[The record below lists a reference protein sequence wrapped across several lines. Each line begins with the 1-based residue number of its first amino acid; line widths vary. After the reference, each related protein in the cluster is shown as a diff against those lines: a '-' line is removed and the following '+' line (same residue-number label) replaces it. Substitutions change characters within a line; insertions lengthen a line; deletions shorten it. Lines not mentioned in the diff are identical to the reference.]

1 VINRDGMDRFRSLFC
16 MCVLLSQHGC
26 VRQPHVGAFKCAG
39 VVLRSPQHRFK
50 TSKVRATAKGDG
62 PLQRLERIV
71 ANRGVGTRTEVQKL
85 FKAGRVSVGG
95 KVVRSGADK
104 YPVTVAV
111 QIDGVDVTGV
121 PLLAVYFKPL
131 GVHSTMRDNWN
142 RQSLEEL
149 ALEYPFLKT
158 MHPVGRL
165 DADTTGLLLFSSD
178 GQLTQTLLHPSTGVE
193 REYEAVVVGRVDAD
207 ALGKQLAAGVKTT
220 EGTFAANLLESAWL
234 DDMVRVAPTAAG
246 DDGQEGDDH
255 DDDEEEE
262 DDEAWDVNQRR
273 VVRADGEDA
282 DAEGVLM
289 PTSKV
294 RLAVTE
300 GKYRMVRRILH
311 NAGNSVL
318 ELHRVRYG
326 SVLLQ
331 DLEEGEVRP
340 CSEAEKDWA
349 LQLLNST
356 GKPKSSNS
364 TSNNARQ

>member
-1 VINRDGMDRFRSLFC
+1 MFC
-16 MCVLLSQHGC
+16 VCVLLSQTC
-26 VRQPHVGAFKCAG
+26 VRQNQQRLAVGAFKCG
-39 VVLRSPQHRFK
+39 GMWRQQRSK
-50 TSKVRATAKGDG
+50 ASKVRAAAAAKGGDG

-85 FKAGRVSVGG
+85 FKAGRVSVDG
-95 KVVRSGADK
+95 KVIRSGAEK
-104 YPVTVAV
+104 FNVNVAV

-193 REYEAVVVGRVDAD
+193 REYQAVVVGKVDAD
-207 ALGKQLAAGVKTT
+207 ALGRQLAAGVKTT

-234 DDMVRVAPTAAG
+234 EDMVRVVTTVG
-246 DDGQEGDDH
+246 DDSVD
-255 DDDEEEE
+255 DDDEY
-262 DDEAWDVNQRR
+262 DDDAESDNSRGSQSVGQRR
-273 VVRADGEDA
+273 ALPTGVGNDGDA
-282 DAEGVLM
+282 GGEGVLM

-326 SVLLQ
+326 SVLLE
-331 DLEEGEVRP
+331 DVEEGEVRP
-340 CSEAEKDWA
+340 CSEAEKKWA
-349 LQLLNST
+349 LQLLKST
-356 GKPKSSNS
+356 GKAKL
-364 TSNNARQ
+364 